1 MTQQQPGNVE
11 ELVLTRTLNAPRELV
26 FKVFTEAE
34 HLLKWWGPKGLT
46 MEAAKVELRPGGLF
60 HYSMKTPD
68 GHEMWGKFVY
78 HEIAAPE
85 RLVFISSFSDAQ
97 GNTLRHPAS
106 PLWPLEV
113 MNTLLFEE
121 MDGKTKLTMRGIPVN
136 ASVEELHT
144 FDSNRSNVQQGFA
157 GTFAQLDEYLATL
170 V

>member
-1 MTQQQPGNVE
+1 MTQQQNGNAE
-11 ELVLTRTLNAPRELV
+11 ELILTRTLNAPRDLV

-34 HLLKWWGPKGLT
+34 HLLNWWGPKGLA
-46 MEAAKVELRPGGLF
+46 MNVAKVDLRPGGLF

-78 HEIAAPE
+78 REISPPE
-85 RLVFISSFSDAQ
+85 RLVFTNSFSDAE

-106 PLWPLEV
+106 PTWPMEML
-113 MNTLLFEE
+113 NTLIFEE
-121 MDGKTKLTMRGIPVN
+121 ADGKTKLTMRGIPVN
-136 ASVEELHT
+136 ASEEELHT

-157 GTFAQLDEYLATL
+157 GTFAQLDEYLAKL